1 MAPLPRTA
9 LIFLALHPSLFHT
22 QPVVSDLVAP
32 PGAFNRP
39 QSVAF
44 LEGSSLLALIADTM
58 SHRVLAFELT
68 NTSNTITPFTLAGGG
83 NSGNASGSADGAGTA
98 ALFNHPSALEPAAA
112 AGAFFVADAYNSRV
126 CVLTVAT
133 REVTTLAGGGAS
145 GTEPGSVNGRGTAAL
160 FHRPYGLARC
170 PAGLPSPCAAGGL
183 FVADT
188 YNHLIRFVAPNG
200 DVSTVAGGGRG
211 DTDGVGTAAQFNGP
225 QSLTLDAEGGL
236 LYLSDKNNYR
246 VKVISLP
253 SLAVSVVAGAGMPG
267 FKNGVGRDAVFG
279 TIFGLALGEG
289 GVLVMD
295 GRNSNIRLILLPST
309 QVTTMIGGGA
319 SETSSGTADG
329 AGTNALFS
337 APQGCALDPWARLLV
352 ADTDNSRMRLV
363 VGVSGGGGGNNSG
376 AGGGLGKAAIA
387 GIVLGV
393 LALLAAAGA
402 AAKRWRGRGRG
413 AGARTAPAPAPER
426 SESRTRDAAT
436 DTQIEFTI
444 PLLAPLTETSI
455 STETSSANRNRLE
468 TEAYPSLGSLQGSL
482 QCDESVSTQ
491 TPELR
496 ARLWRKEVLELE
508 TTALQEGDS
517 FVLRG

>member
-1 MAPLPRTA
+1 
-9 LIFLALHPSLFHT
+9 
-22 QPVVSDLVAP
+22 
-32 PGAFNRP
+32 
-39 QSVAF
+39 
-44 LEGSSLLALIADTM
+44 
-58 SHRVLAFELT
+58 
-68 NTSNTITPFTLAGGG
+68 
-83 NSGNASGSADGAGTA
+83 
-98 ALFNHPSALEPAAA
+98 
-112 AGAFFVADAYNSRV
+112 
-126 CVLTVAT
+126 
-133 REVTTLAGGGAS
+133 
-145 GTEPGSVNGRGTAAL
+145 
-160 FHRPYGLARC
+160 
-170 PAGLPSPCAAGGL
+170 
-183 FVADT
+183 
-188 YNHLIRFVAPNG
+188 
-200 DVSTVAGGGRG
+200 
-211 DTDGVGTAAQFNGP
+211 
-225 QSLTLDAEGGL
+225 
-236 LYLSDKNNYR
+236 
-246 VKVISLP
+246 
-253 SLAVSVVAGAGMPG
+253 
-267 FKNGVGRDAVFG
+267 VFG

-387 GIVLGV
+387 GIVRGV

-413 AGARTAPAPAPER
+413 AGAHTAPAPAPER